1 MISNVEDIKMT
12 QKLQGGGMKKTL
24 KETFNMVEE

>member
-24 KETFNMVEE
+24 KEIFNMVEE